1 MASNTSAWACR
12 ARDYD
17 DYYSDFANRTLW
29 PLFHFRPSLVDFK
42 RGAYEGYLRVNALFA
57 DRLASRLRPD
67 DVVWV
72 HDYHLIPLG
81 SLLRDRG
88 VRARCGF
95 FLHTPLPPQELLTIL
110 PVHRELFGMTAA
122 YDLVGFHTRRYV
134 QCFHDYARDEL
145 GAEINERGVYSLQGG
160 RRSFR
165 VGVFPIG
172 IDTARV
178 AADARHATAHT
189 AVRRLRLSLEHRALL
204 IGVDRL
210 DYSKGLPE
218 RFRAFSRF
226 LDEHPDWHRRVTLL
240 QIAPSSRGEVREYRQ
255 LRRELEGIAGAINGR
270 YAEPDW
276 VPLRYVNKAYQQAT
290 LAGFYRLARVGLVTP
305 FRDGMNLVAK
315 EYVAAQDPND
325 PGVLLLSRFAGAAEE
340 LDAALLVNPF
350 DGEGMA
356 LALHAALLM
365 PLAERKARWR
375 TMMDVLERQDLTAWR
390 RSFLDALTGQFETSP
405 KPVLATLPGLE
416 PTTPP
421 PARSRRAHDRRL
433 H

>member
-1 MASNTSAWACR
+1 M
-12 ARDYD
+12 
-17 DYYSDFANRTLW
+17 
-29 PLFHFRPSLVDFK
+29 
-42 RGAYEGYLRVNALFA
+42 
-57 DRLASRLRPD
+57 
-67 DVVWV
+67 
-72 HDYHLIPLG
+72 
-81 SLLRDRG
+81 
-88 VRARCGF
+88 
-95 FLHTPLPPQELLTIL
+95 
-110 PVHRELFGMTAA
+110 
-122 YDLVGFHTRRYV
+122 
-134 QCFHDYARDEL
+134 
-145 GAEINERGVYSLQGG
+145 
-160 RRSFR
+160 
-165 VGVFPIG
+165 
-172 IDTARV
+172 
-178 AADARHATAHT
+178 
-189 AVRRLRLSLEHRALL
+189 RRLRLSLEHRALL

-315 EYVAAQDPND
+315 EYVAAQDPDD
-325 PGVLLLSRFAGAAEE
+325 PGVLVLSRFAGAAEE

-375 TMMDVLERQDLTAWR
+375 TMMDVLETAGP
-390 RSFLDALTGQFETSP
+390 DGVAAQ
-405 KPVLATLPGLE
+405 LPGFADRAIRRRTQGRCSPPCPDWKPL
-416 PTTPP
+416 PP
-421 PARSRRAHDRRL
+421 PGRSRRAPDRRL